1 MPVTINGNG
10 SITGLSVGGLGSG
23 VVNSTTL
30 ADGAATGS
38 KLGTGSIIKVL
49 QTVKTDTFSRNGSS
63 WGDITG
69 MNQSITPISTSS
81 KVFVMVDLKIGADHG
96 DSDYNFKIVRGST
109 DIYIGDADGNKR
121 RSSMG
126 TGSYGMPSNTADG
139 QYRIEQVSLMFLDS
153 PSTTSATTYKVQ
165 IINVGGRTNY
175 INRNHHNGDTNATPR
190 TASSITLMEIAG

>member
-109 DIYIGDADGNKR
+109 DIYIGDADGSKR

-126 TGSYGMPSNTADG
+126 TGSYGMPSNTSDG

-175 INRNHHNGDTNATPR
+175 INRNHHNGDTAATPR

>member
-1 MPVTINGNG
+1 MPVTINGDG

-109 DIYIGDADGNKR
+109 DIYIGDADGSKR

-139 QYRIEQVSLMFLDS
+139 QYRLEQVSLMFLDS

-175 INRNHHNGDTNATPR
+175 INRNHHNGDTAATPR